1 VRHLGIISLLL
12 FGTLSLGICGVF
24 SLFVLERLEHN
35 LAETETAALELLQ
48 GQRDKLDIARN
59 IRLGSGVL
67 GAGLLLA
74 GVGLVIRRRWA
85 SRG

>member
-1 VRHLGIISLLL
+1 MRHLGIITLLL

-35 LAETETAALELLQ
+35 LAETETGRPELLQ
-48 GQRDKLDIARN
+48 DQRDKLDIARN

-74 GVGLVIRRRWA
+74 GVGLVIRRRRA
-85 SRG
+85 SRA